1 MSNEQKPLADL
12 LAMGWEKSAVIS
24 QPHPPFSEHPD
35 GLVHTIIYVR
45 EGWRIERSWF
55 GPKGEGIGYDNAK
68 VPYEL
73 RDDREFWVLAGVQPG
88 WDFPREMRY
97 EGAGYDEVS
106 VQASEALV
114 EGIYRHENTAAALKK
129 ALAAIAPDAR
139 NTKEDKEKA

>member
-1 MSNEQKPLADL
+1 MSNEQKPLVDL
-12 LAMGWEKSAVIS
+12 LAMGWEKAAVIN

-35 GLVHTIIYVR
+35 GRIHTIIYVK

-55 GPKGEGIGYDNAK
+55 GGRGDGTCCDNAK

-73 RDDREFWVLAGVQPG
+73 RDGREFWVLAGVQPG
-88 WDFPREMRY
+88 RDFPREMRY

-106 VQASEALV
+106 NQAGEALV
-114 EGIYRHENTAAALKK
+114 EGIDRHENIAAALKK

-139 NTKEDKEKA
+139 NTKEERP